1 MANEAIE
8 VLIGLR
14 VRHREGGREGEANG
28 RAGAGE
34 RADFRR
40 TISPARFADA
50 RGQPRLKPHGVRAI
64 VERLWAGYG
73 GLPAAIC
80 PNLH

>member
-14 VRHREGGREGEANG
+14 VRHRLKEGREGEANG

-50 RGQPRLKPHGVRAI
+50 RGQRG
-64 VERLWAGYG
+64 
-73 GLPAAIC
+73 
-80 PNLH
+80 